1 MTVHDVN
8 TSAADQ
14 QVATAAPAK
23 AAKYPKTR
31 RIKFGFAEGDGRPDP
46 MSHYFVEGDMAHSH
60 FVAGLSG
67 GFPAGE
73 EAFIRSVRRYAD
85 QITDPT
91 LKKRVAGFIG
101 QEAMHGREHRRLN
114 DRLVEM
120 GYPIAWL
127 EPTEKRLERQIRF
140 EDWLPSALPLA
151 ATAAAEHFTAVLAE
165 RLLSS
170 DELQAIPGDPEVWNL
185 LNWHALEELEHK
197 SVAFDVYRAVGGS
210 ERTRIAVMAAIL
222 IGIVPLV
229 SLSLGIAIAGDP
241 IARRKPV
248 TVARQTYKLF
258 RGPMFKGL
266 FRELAV
272 YLKPG
277 FHPDDIDTNGLLE
290 QWQRELFGAD
300 GVLVDHVK

>member
-1 MTVHDVN
+1 MTVHHVS
-8 TSAADQ
+8 TSAADRQ
-14 QVATAAPAK
+14 QAKVAT
-23 AAKYPKTR
+23 YPKTR
-31 RIKFGFAEGDGRPDP
+31 RIKFGFADGDHQPDP
-46 MSHYFVEGDMAHSH
+46 MSRYFVEGDMAHSH

-85 QITDPT
+85 QITDPG

-101 QEAMHGREHRRLN
+101 QEATHGREHRRLN
-114 DRLVEM
+114 DKLVEM
-120 GYPIAWL
+120 GYRIEWL

-140 EDWLPSALPLA
+140 ENWLPSALPLA

-165 RLLSS
+165 RLLSTP
-170 DELQAIPGDPEVWNL
+170 ELQAIPGDPEVWNL

-210 ERTRIAVMAAIL
+210 ERTRIAVMAGIL
-222 IGIVPLV
+222 VGIIPFI
-229 SLSLGIAIAGDP
+229 SLSMGFAIAGDP
-241 IARRKPV
+241 IARRKPL
-248 TVARQTYKLF
+248 TVARQMYKLF
-258 RGPMFKGL
+258 RGPMFQGL

-277 FHPDDIDTNGLLE
+277 FHPDDVETNDLLE
-290 QWQRELFGAD
+290 RWQRELFGTD